1 MIDNEIENMIQ
12 DVKTRLSYQGLSIE
26 QYLKMINKTE
36 ADMRNEFKEQ
46 AKRSVKSRLVLDA
59 IAKAEKLENSEEEIA
74 EKIKEMAENY
84 GKKEE
89 ELLKNEQLKN
99 YLEENMKTE
108 KAIKFIVENAKIK

>member
-1 MIDNEIENMIQ
+1 
-12 DVKTRLSYQGLSIE
+12 
-26 QYLKMINKTE
+26 
-36 ADMRNEFKEQ
+36 
-46 AKRSVKSRLVLDA
+46 
-59 IAKAEKLENSEEEIA
+59 
-74 EKIKEMAENY
+74 MAENY

>member
-46 AKRSVKSRLVLDA
+46 AERLVLDA

>member
-1 MIDNEIENMIQ
+1 MDGRWWKT
-12 DVKTRLSYQGLSIE
+12 VKKIPG
-26 QYLKMINKTE
+26 
-36 ADMRNEFKEQ
+36 
-46 AKRSVKSRLVLDA
+46 
-59 IAKAEKLENSEEEIA
+59 EK
-74 EKIKEMAENY
+74 KEMAENY

>member
-1 MIDNEIENMIQ
+1 
-12 DVKTRLSYQGLSIE
+12 
-26 QYLKMINKTE
+26 MINKTE

-46 AKRSVKSRLVLDA
+46 AERSVKSRLVLDA

-108 KAIKFIVENAKIK
+108 KLLNLSLKMQK

>member
-1 MIDNEIENMIQ
+1 M
-12 DVKTRLSYQGLSIE
+12 K
-26 QYLKMINKTE
+26 
-36 ADMRNEFKEQ
+36 
-46 AKRSVKSRLVLDA
+46 AK
-59 IAKAEKLENSEEEIA
+59 KLENSEEEIA

>member
-1 MIDNEIENMIQ
+1 MQ
-12 DVKTRLSYQGLSIE
+12 L
-26 QYLKMINKTE
+26 LKQK
-36 ADMRNEFKEQ
+36 
-46 AKRSVKSRLVLDA
+46 
-59 IAKAEKLENSEEEIA
+59 KLENSEEEIA

-108 KAIKFIVENAKIK
+108 KKLLNLSLKMQKK